1 MATKSVQENN
11 IGTRFIATI
20 VEDGSARDVS
30 TATVV
35 KKIIFKKADGT
46 TAIKNAS
53 FVGTGSDGKIYYDS
67 EAGFLTPVGSW
78 SHQGY
83 VEMTAPRTGKWYS
96 EVKGF
101 FVKANIATVP

>member
-1 MATKSVQENN
+1 MATKSVQELN

-20 VEDGSARDVS
+20 VEDGAVRNVS
-30 TATVV
+30 TATVR
-35 KKIIFKKADGT
+35 KIIFKYPDGSSV
-46 TAIKNAS
+46 IKGAS
-53 FVGTGSDGKIYYDS
+53 FVTDGSDGKIYYDS
-67 EAGFLTPVGSW
+67 EAGFLTPEGSW

-101 FVKANIATVP
+101 FVRANIVQVP